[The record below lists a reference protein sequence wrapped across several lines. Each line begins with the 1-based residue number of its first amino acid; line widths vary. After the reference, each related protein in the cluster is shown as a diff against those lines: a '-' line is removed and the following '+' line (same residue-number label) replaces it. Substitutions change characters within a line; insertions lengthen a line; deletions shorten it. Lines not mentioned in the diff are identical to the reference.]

1 MSDKIKITPSEI
13 YANAIMEFGVD
24 AQIDMLHEEVGELLS
39 AINKYKRGRV
49 GNEDVITEI
58 ADVMIMCGQMAFV
71 FGPVQTECEMKRK
84 LVRIQQRIDERRKQN
99 KTNKQIEK

>member
-49 GNEDVITEI
+49 GN
-58 ADVMIMCGQMAFV
+58 
-71 FGPVQTECEMKRK
+71 
-84 LVRIQQRIDERRKQN
+84 
-99 KTNKQIEK
+99 